1 MPSLFIGKG
10 TGTELSNRRQCKGP
24 THYFLEHTMSD
35 KVNPSGNVPSGGEA
49 GQSRPTPTKTP
60 VPDTTPGQQAS
71 RPSASE
77 PKPDIKN
84 K

>member
-1 MPSLFIGKG
+1 
-10 TGTELSNRRQCKGP
+10 
-24 THYFLEHTMSD
+24 MSD